1 MKTFLV
7 VAAVLGITSS
17 AAFADCAGHKVTA
30 STEVDKT
37 FTTASIASTP
47 AQMELKQSDQP
58 ADTAGPATE
67 SPNKLTQ

>member
-7 VAAVLGITSS
+7 VAAVLGLTSS

-37 FTTASIASTP
+37 FTTVSITP
-47 AQMELKQSDQP
+47 APTELKQANQP
-58 ADTAGPATE
+58 ADAAGSAPESQKAT
-67 SPNKLTQ
+67 Q